1 MSGSAQVI
9 ANMYKWAAMKRA
21 GIEGVSKV
29 AAAGAQNYARTNKR
43 WQDRTGNARAG
54 LNGGS
59 YWETMA
65 ILKIFM
71 AHSMSYGVYLEFIA
85 DRKYAI
91 LEEAI
96 NKVKDDWFNAVK
108 KIMES

>member
-1 MSGSAQVI
+1 MSGSQTVI
-9 ANMYKWAAMKRA
+9 ANMYKWAQLKRA
-21 GIEGVSKV
+21 GVEGVSKI
-29 AAAGAQNYARTNKR
+29 AASQAQNYARTHKR
-43 WQDRTGNARAG
+43 WNDITGNARAG

-59 YWETMA
+59 FWETMA

-71 AHSMSYGVYLEFIA
+71 AHSVDYGVYLELA
-85 DRKYAI
+85 HDRKYQI

>member
-9 ANMYKWAAMKRA
+9 TNMYKWAEMKRA
-21 GIEGVSKV
+21 GVEGASRV
-29 AAAGAQNYARTNKR
+29 AAAHAQNYARTNKR
-43 WQDRTGNARAG
+43 WKDQTGNARG
-54 LNGGS
+54 MLNGGMF
-59 YWETMA
+59 WETMA

-71 AHSMSYGVYLEFIA
+71 SHGVEYGIYLELA
-85 DRKYAI
+85 HDRKYQI
-91 LEEAI
+91 LEEAL